1 MIRTKLEEINDISAV
16 IKVLKEVK
24 GKSNVC
30 VLTTREYDGIIEL
43 LNDVKS
49 SLVAKSDTHAE
60 IQKIVSMLRSE

>member
-16 IKVLKEVK
+16 IEVLKYVK

-30 VLTTREYDGIIEL
+30 ALSAREYENILEL